1 MRTQEPPRPD
11 PNTYWVVPSKLLAG
25 EYPGALDLEEARAK
39 LRRFLDAGVRH
50 FVDLTEVGELKPY
63 AAPLVEEAGSIE
75 TSYERIPI
83 RDVDVPKEART
94 MVKIIDAV
102 DRAIATGGIAFLH
115 CWGGVGRTELAVACW
130 LQDQGR
136 TPDEALAELA
146 EKWRTTAKSKRKPNS
161 PETDEQARWIRE
173 WPRYRS
179 TLNKS

>member
-63 AAPLVEEAGSIE
+63 AALLVEEAGSIE

-83 RDVDVPKEART
+83 RDVDVPKEAQT

-102 DRAIATGGIAFLH
+102 DRAIATGGIAYLH
-115 CWGGVGRTELAVACW
+115 CWGGVGRTGLAVACW

-146 EKWRTTAKSKRKPNS
+146 E
-161 PETDEQARWIRE
+161 
-173 WPRYRS
+173 
-179 TLNKS
+179 